1 MRSCSKMKT
10 GVLQNVQFHWWD
22 YAQSWYEISLNALL
36 GLQSEWI
43 IEHIWVTNC
52 NVTFLKKLEK
62 ELQENKRIIEGYI
75 NPLAKE
81 RFQESNIVYYL
92 DYSWFTALF
101 WYLKRYWK
109 YRKSPRP
116 EMKKWSEEKL
126 DFAFMKT
133 ILTRAER
140 NEIENEVQGFDS
152 KILRFRSRKELE
164 SHIYELRKSIT

>member
-1 MRSCSKMKT
+1 MKT
-10 GVLQNVQFHWWD
+10 NKISIIWISATGKTCLSHSLSEIYKLPIVHCDEFWWWED
-22 YAQSWYEISLNALL
+22 W
-36 GLQSEWI
+36 SENSEEFVI
-43 IEHIWVTNC
+43 
-52 NVTFLKKLEK
+52 KKIEK
-62 ELQENKRIIEGYI
+62 ELQENKWIIEGYI
-75 NPLAKE
+75 NPLTKE
-81 RFQESNIVYYL
+81 RLQESDIVYYL

-133 ILTRAER
+133 ILIRAER
-140 NEIENEVQGFDS
+140 NEIEHEVQGFDS
-152 KILRFRSRKELE
+152 KILRFCSHKELD